1 MQILENIRT
10 ALPYSAILRLFASAV
25 ASMCFAYMFGGTIF
39 HAANAFLAAFFM
51 QIPVTFMERRRIVPV
66 LCTITG
72 GAFAAL
78 FALIFLNFGLGTSVE
93 YVIIGAIMPLLPG
106 VALTNAIRD
115 VLDGNMLAGSARI
128 LEALLTAIAIATG
141 VGAVLTSWMSVFG
154 GVYI

>member
-1 MQILENIRT
+1 
-10 ALPYSAILRLFASAV
+10 
-25 ASMCFAYMFGGTIF
+25 MFGGTIL
-39 HAANAFLAAFFM
+39 HAANAFLSAFFM
-51 QIPVTFMERRRIVPV
+51 QIPVIFLEKRRVVPV

-78 FALIFLNFGLGTSVE
+78 FALIFINMSLGANIE

-115 VLDGNMLAGSARI
+115 ILDGNMLAGSARI

-141 VGAVLTSWMSVFG
+141 VGAVLGSWMSVFG